1 MEFLTTK
8 MSNEVLRTY
17 RDHRNLHP
25 LRPEV
30 DTHDG
35 DPGSQ
40 VEGGDSQQETE
51 DSARPR
57 HLSELYTTLYEHH
70 TDL

>member
-1 MEFLTTK
+1 M
-8 MSNEVLRTY
+8 VLRTY

-35 DPGSQ
+35 HPGSQ

-57 HLSELYTTLYEHH
+57 HLSDLRCLVLYKHH
-70 TDL
+70 LNL